1 MSNTNGQQE
10 KDGWS
15 STLYNANSPFAY
27 SKSNTS
33 TILGLLDAKPAKRL
47 LTLAVGQELEG
58 IVGETGVV
66 VGTDFSQNMIS
77 KARENGLKHAFVAD
91 AQDVVYPAE
100 LASLKG
106 QFDAVFSNAALHWC
120 KRDPAS
126 VIKSAREALRADGKG
141 RFVAELGG
149 FLNGLGLRSVLHTI
163 LESRGMDPIKLDP
176 WFVPTVEQYKALLEK
191 GGFQVAHISLN
202 PRITPLPG
210 SVVDWMRTFCR
221 ESGLQT

>member
-47 LTLAVGQELEG
+47 LTLAVGQ
-58 IVGETGVV
+58 
-66 VGTDFSQNMIS
+66 IS

-106 QFDAVFSNAALHWC
+106 QFDAVFLNAALHWC